1 MRRARHPRGLS
12 LIEIIVYIT
21 IVSMLMAAVSVYAIG
36 VHTDSLRR
44 TAELD
49 VRTAL
54 DALEMYRGS
63 RGRYPDQ
70 QEGFSALVKAK
81 VMKATPKDPWG
92 HALQYALR
100 DGEPVVI
107 SYGADGSPGGEDE
120 DADVTSLQLVGDD

>member
-54 DALEMYRGS
+54 DALELYRGS
-63 RGRYPDQ
+63 RGRYPDER
-70 QEGFSALVKAK
+70 EGFGALVKAK
-81 VMKATPKDPWG
+81 VLKAVPKDPWG
-92 HALQYALR
+92 HALAFSMR
-100 DGEPVVI
+100 DGAPVVV
-107 SYGADGSPGGEDE
+107 SYGADGVPGGEDE
-120 DADVTSLQLVGDD
+120 DADVTSLQVIGE